1 MGGRFCPLP
10 WPNSEGYI
18 NNRIIFRGPHDFT
31 ICRGQIVS
39 GKFSLVTPFGFTL
52 SRGLTMKGVDI
63 SPM

>member
-10 WPNSEGYI
+10 WPNSEG
-18 NNRIIFRGPHDFT
+18 RKKIILGPHDFT
-31 ICRGQIVS
+31 ICRGLIVS